1 MSREAY
7 IVGVYSTEFRKWPA
21 RSFKELTREAYLGV
35 LADAGLADGSLLES
49 AWFANSGMG
58 AWGQTSIRGQVC
70 IAPLARERLFPAHIP
85 IINVENACATGS
97 TAIHAAWKDVLS
109 GQTGLSLA
117 IGVEKLCF
125 TGIDK
130 RQVFEGFTAG
140 LDNFDPQ
147 DWMEEYRGLCAA
159 QDQVFET
166 GPDRTL
172 FVDACA
178 ARARWHMRR
187 HGTTIGQIAAACSK
201 SHWYGA
207 RNPKAQYQ
215 FEIPVKAVLADR
227 VVSAP
232 LTRAMCA
239 MPGDGAAAVL
249 LCSGEMLRS
258 LPAGSRGR
266 AVILQASAAAGAAFR
281 TMGESGLASVAA
293 AKAFRMAGI
302 GPADVDVAEVHDGT
316 SFCEVEQV
324 EALGFCAAGEGG
336 PFIDS
341 GATGP
346 GGRIPVNTSGGLV
359 SKSHPVAATGLSMA
373 GELATQ
379 LRHEA
384 GERQVSDARVAL
396 LHNAGGAIGLDDA
409 FCSVMILRSLT

>member
-1 MSREAY
+1 MPQEAY
-7 IVGVYSTEFRKWPA
+7 ILGVYSTEFGKWPA

-35 LADAGLADGSLLES
+35 LADAGLADGSHIES
-49 AWFANSGMG
+49 TWFANSGMG

-70 IAPLARERLFPAHIP
+70 FAPLTRERLFPAHTP
-85 IINVENACATGS
+85 IINLENACATGS
-97 TAIHAAWKDVLS
+97 AAVHTAWKDILS

-125 TGIDK
+125 AGVAK
-130 RQVFEGFTAG
+130 HQVLEGFTAG
-140 LDNFDPQ
+140 LDNFDPD
-147 DWMEEYRGLCAA
+147 DWLEEYRGLCAA
-159 QDQVFET
+159 QHQVFET

-178 ARARWHMRR
+178 ARARWHMLR
-187 HGTTIGQIAAACSK
+187 HGTTLNQIAAACSK

-215 FEIPVKAVLADR
+215 FEIPVKAVLGDR

-232 LTRAMCA
+232 LTRPMCA
-239 MPGDGAAAVL
+239 MPGDGASAVL

-258 LPAGSRGR
+258 LPYGSRRR

-281 TMGESGLASVAA
+281 TMGEPGLAAVAA
-293 AKAFRMAGI
+293 AKAYQIAGI

-336 PFIDS
+336 PFIES

-346 GGRIPVNTSGGLV
+346 GGSIPVNTSGGLV
-359 SKSHPVAATGLSMA
+359 SKSHPVAATGLSMV
-373 GELATQ
+373 GELVTQ

-384 GERQVSDARVAL
+384 GERQAPDARVAL
-396 LHNAGGAIGLDDA
+396 LHNSGGAIGLDDA
-409 FCSVMILRSLT
+409 FCSVMILRS